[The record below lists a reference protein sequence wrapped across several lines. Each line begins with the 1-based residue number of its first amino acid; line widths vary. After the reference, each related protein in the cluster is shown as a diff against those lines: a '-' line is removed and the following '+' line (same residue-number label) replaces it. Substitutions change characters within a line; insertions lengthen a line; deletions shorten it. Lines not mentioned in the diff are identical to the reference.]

1 MPELEYVLIEER
13 LMTQPNNESRSKRED
28 LQNEPANAG
37 KVGEKNKRMN
47 EKGEAERPGTPPDPK
62 KR

>member
-13 LMTQPNNESRSKRED
+13 LMTQPNNESKSKRED

-37 KVGEKNKRMN
+37 KVGEKNKQMN
-47 EKGEAERPGTPPDPK
+47 EKGEAERPWTPPDPK